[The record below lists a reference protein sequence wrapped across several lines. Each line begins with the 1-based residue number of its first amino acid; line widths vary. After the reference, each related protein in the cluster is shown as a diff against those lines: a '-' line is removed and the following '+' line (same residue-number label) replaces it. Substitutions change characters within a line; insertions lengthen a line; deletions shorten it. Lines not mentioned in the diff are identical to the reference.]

1 MDKLRVHE
9 LAKKLER
16 PSSWVMKTLSEI
28 GEFVKSL
35 HRHLDESV
43 VQRVIAAHNQVS
55 PHRRSLY
62 AVVVIN
68 HKAPG
73 ANGAPLP
80 AWCAGTLAQLP
91 TRNDQR

>member
-1 MDKLRVHE
+1 M
-9 LAKKLER
+9 
-16 PSSWVMKTLSEI
+16 
-28 GEFVKSL
+28 
-35 HRHLDESV
+35 SV
-43 VQRVIAAHNQVS
+43 VARTLELLDVRLPVELEWISCAAVIAAHNQVS

-68 HKAPG
+68 HKVPG